1 MEEQSSAAMYL
12 RFADQLLKYPTV
24 FVRYLNEVRINFPQD
39 TTITLHFDELA
50 A

>member
-24 FVRYLNEVRINFPQD
+24 FVRCLNEVRINFPQD